1 MGALAYSPMTTSEPP
16 TSRANGIWANAQ
28 GEVDAAAE
36 RLHLDDGMHRVLRVP
51 KRELTVSFPVTHDD
65 GHVEVYTGYR
75 VHHNVNRGPTSG
87 GIRYVPNL
95 DLDEVRALAMLNTWK
110 AALVEIPFGGAAGG
124 VRVNP
129 RRLSDNE
136 RQGLT
141 RRYATEIGIL
151 LGPDSDIPS
160 PDVNTGSQTMSWI
173 MDTLSMHRGH
183 TVAASVI
190 GKPLEV
196 GGTRGR
202 RSATARGAYRCIA
215 AISNAQGFA
224 CSGAKVAIQGF
235 GRVGMT
241 VAEELAEIGAIVIGI
256 ADDREAVANS
266 AGIDVKRAVEWM
278 REHDA
283 IRGLPDTEPLTKA
296 ELFALDCD
304 ILALAGLQG
313 EVTDANAGSIRAGIV
328 AEIANGGTTPAAD
341 LILHDSGV
349 TVIPDII
356 CTAGGTVLGYFE
368 WVQDMQAFFWTED
381 EITAQMDRIVDSAM
395 AGIQAMAETEKIDL
409 RSAAMMVAVARVA
422 DATSLRGLY
431 P

>member
-1 MGALAYSPMTTSEPP
+1 MA
-16 TSRANGIWANAQ
+16 TSRRPTTTPNGIWATAQ

-36 RLHLDDGMHRVLRVP
+36 RLHLDEGMHRVLRMP
-51 KRELTVSFPVTHDD
+51 KRELTVNFPVTHDD
-65 GHVEVYTGYR
+65 GHVEVYTGFR

-110 AALVEIPFGGAAGG
+110 AALVKIPFGGAAGG

-129 RRLSDNE
+129 RRLSENE

-141 RRYATEIGIL
+141 RRYATEIGPLI
-151 LGPDSDIPS
+151 GPDSDIPS
-160 PDVNTGSQTMSWI
+160 PDVNTGSQTMAWI

-190 GKPLEV
+190 GKPLAV

-202 RSATARGAYRCIA
+202 RSATARGALRCIA
-215 AISNAQGFA
+215 AVAAARGLDLA
-224 CSGAKVAIQGF
+224 GARVAIQGF

-241 VAEELAEIGAIVIGI
+241 LAEELAAAGATVIGL
-256 ADDREAVANS
+256 ADDRDAVTA
-266 AGIDVKRAVEWM
+266 ATGIPIGRAVDWM

-283 IRGLPDTEPLTKA
+283 VRGLPESEPLTKS

-304 ILALAGLQG
+304 VLLLAGLQG
-313 EVTDANAGSIRAGIV
+313 EVTDANAGAIRARIV
-328 AEIANGGTTPAAD
+328 AEVANGGTTPAAD
-341 LILHDSGV
+341 AILDDRGIV
-349 TVIPDII
+349 LIPDII
-356 CTAGGTVLGYFE
+356 ATAGGTVLGYFE
-368 WVQDMQAFFWTED
+368 WVQDMQAFFWSED
-381 EITAQMDRIVDSAM
+381 EITAQLDRIVDEAM
-395 AGIQAMAETEKIDL
+395 VEVQSMADAERIDL
-409 RSAAMMVAVARVA
+409 RGAAMMVAVSRVSE
-422 DATSLRGLY
+422 ATTLRGLY